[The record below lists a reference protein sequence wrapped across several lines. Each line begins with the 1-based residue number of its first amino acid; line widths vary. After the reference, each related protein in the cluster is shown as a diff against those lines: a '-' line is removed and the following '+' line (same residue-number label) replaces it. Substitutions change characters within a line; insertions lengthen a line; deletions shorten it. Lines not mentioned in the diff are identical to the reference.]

1 MRAFPFVVVGALLC
15 SGGAIVPA
23 KADIHQLGDVNV
35 SSDHYTHVSWSRFD
49 GPVLRLRLLAAN
61 DTVDCEHVL
70 VTYQDGTVHDVFSGV
85 MPRDSM
91 ETIRFTEGD
100 SHLRNI
106 DFACKAAHRD
116 GARIILSAV
125 SAGDDDF
132 DHDIDA
138 SQPAHLRTEAVT
150 PVR

>member
-1 MRAFPFVVVGALLC
+1 MRAFSLAAVGAFLC
-15 SGGAIVPA
+15 GGIAIVPA

-35 SSDHYTHVSWSRFD
+35 SADHYTHVSWSRFD
-49 GPVLRLRLLAAN
+49 GPVLRLRFVAAN

-70 VTYQDGTVHDVFSGV
+70 VTYQDGTVHDVFSGI
-85 MPRDSM
+85 MPRDSI
-91 ETIRFTEGD
+91 ETVRFTEGD

-116 GARIILSAV
+116 GARIVLSAV
-125 SAGDDDF
+125 SVGDDAF
-132 DHDIDA
+132 DSDMDA
-138 SQPAHLRTEAVT
+138 SQPAHLRTEAAT